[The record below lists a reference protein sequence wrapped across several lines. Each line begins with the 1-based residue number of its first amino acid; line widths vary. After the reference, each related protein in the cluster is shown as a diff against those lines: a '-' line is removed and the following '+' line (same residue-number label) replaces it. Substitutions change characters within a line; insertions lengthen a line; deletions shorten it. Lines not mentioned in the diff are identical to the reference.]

1 MRKDMKPKAIQKTK
15 PAAGEKNKP
24 VASVKPAKT
33 EIVVAA
39 PAAAA
44 AKRMAKPSPAAPA
57 ISTPKIVKTDPK
69 VTKPTPAPLGSV
81 APVPPAPPAARV
93 VPAPP
98 AARVAP
104 AQPAARVAP
113 AQPAPPV
120 APVPV
125 APQVTTITARI
136 DVGLGNALFIRGAG
150 HGLSWEQGQMLECT
164 DSTTWVWSTTQ
175 ARSLIAFKL
184 LLNDQVWSQGDD
196 LTVEAG
202 KQLEVTPVF

>member
-1 MRKDMKPKAIQKTK
+1 M
-15 PAAGEKNKP
+15 
-24 VASVKPAKT
+24 
-33 EIVVAA
+33 
-39 PAAAA
+39 
-44 AKRMAKPSPAAPA
+44 
-57 ISTPKIVKTDPK
+57 
-69 VTKPTPAPLGSV
+69 
-81 APVPPAPPAARV
+81 
-93 VPAPP
+93 
-98 AARVAP
+98 
-104 AQPAARVAP
+104 
-113 AQPAPPV
+113 
-120 APVPV
+120 
-125 APQVTTITARI
+125 TTITARI

>member
-104 AQPAARVAP
+104 AQPA
-113 AQPAPPV
+113 PPV